1 MKHQLTGVD
10 VQQVKKRI
18 SACIKLYHRDFREEA
33 EAFYE
38 FVKQKRAGLYT
49 ESGEQIDGVD
59 HAIDRVLFEMP
70 VELYG
75 FITQNLTPEEFVWF
89 KTKEGGRWFAK
100 TFTSYSLID
109 SKNI

>member
-10 VQQVKKRI
+10 VQHVKKQI
-18 SACIKLYHRDFREEA
+18 SACIKLYHRDFKEEA

-38 FVKQKRAGLYT
+38 FVRQKRAGLHN
-49 ESGEQIDGVD
+49 EGGEHVDGVD
-59 HAIDRVLFEMP
+59 HAIDRALFEMP

-75 FITQNLTPEEFVWF
+75 FITQNLSPEQFVWF

-100 TFTSYSLID
+100 TFKSYALIE
-109 SKNI
+109 NI